1 MPVNPLTRKSDQH
14 QISPYNI
21 AAESSIKIMRIKDM
35 ITN

>member
-21 AAESSIKIMRIKDM
+21 ALNQALRLRE
-35 ITN
+35 